1 MDKTYDDK
9 TDIAMTSDNTTHFGF
24 ETVREEEKAGRVRD
38 VFDSVAGSYD
48 VMNDL
53 MSGGLHR
60 VWKDVMVDWLKP
72 RPDEVFLDVA
82 GGTGDI
88 SFRIADRVQEL
99 GGKADITVSDIN
111 HEMLK
116 QGKARAID
124 RGFLNVFEWLVADA
138 ENLPM
143 DDNSVDAYTC
153 AFGTRNM
160 THIDQALKEA
170 HRVLKPGGRY
180 LCLEFS
186 QVQNPVL
193 RRVYDRYSFSLLPKI
208 GEMVAKD
215 RDSYQYLAESIRKFP
230 NQKTFARMIRE
241 AGFDQVEWRNMTG
254 GIVALH
260 MGRKL

>member
-1 MDKTYDDK
+1 MN
-9 TDIAMTSDNTTHFGF
+9 ADNTTHFGF
-24 ETVREEEKAGRVRD
+24 DTVAEDEKAGRVKD
-38 VFDSVAGSYD
+38 VFDSVAGNYD
-48 VMNDL
+48 IMNDL

-60 VWKDVMVDWLKP
+60 VWKDVMIDWLKP
-72 RPDEVFLDVA
+72 RPGEVFLDVA

-88 SFRIADRVQEL
+88 SFRIADRVKSL
-99 GGKADITVSDIN
+99 GGSAEITVSDIN

-124 RGFLNVFEWLVADA
+124 QGHLNEFDWLVADA
-138 ENLPM
+138 ENLPL

-186 QVQNPVL
+186 KVQNPL
-193 RRVYDRYSFSLLPKI
+193 MRRVYDRYSFSLLPKI
-208 GEMVAKD
+208 GELVAKD
-215 RDSYQYLAESIRKFP
+215 RESYQYLAESIRRFP
-230 NQKTFARMIRE
+230 DQKTFARMIRD
-241 AGFDQVEWRNMTG
+241 AGFEKVEWRNMTAYL
-254 GIVALH
+254 VQWLSKPQ
-260 MGRKL
+260 RP